1 MKNNEIE
8 LPKITLRSYLN
19 VLFVIA
25 NKDWKVYW
33 RYPINAL
40 VNILNPLIWLAPI
53 FFLGKAFSQNGEAL
67 GFAAYTGSTDYMSFL
82 ILSTAIS
89 NFTSAV
95 FWGMG
100 YALKNDMD
108 SGVLES
114 NWMTPIPRLLILI
127 GRTLNSL
134 LVTSIISLIMI
145 ILASLIFGFRT
156 TGNIWASVLTLI
168 PMLLGLYGFGFG
180 FAALVMIMREANTMV
195 DMGQFLIDLFSG
207 SQFPVTVL
215 PRWLL
220 PVALSIPLTYG
231 YDAVRG
237 WLLNTKTILPIQTEI
252 QLLLVFMVVMII
264 AGVFVFRKLE
274 RRVRSRGTI
283 GQY

>member
-1 MKNNEIE
+1 MTNNELE

-19 VLFVIA
+19 ILFVIA
-25 NKDWKVYW
+25 HKDWKVYW

-114 NWMTPIPRLLILI
+114 NWMTPIPRLLMLI

-207 SQFPVTVL
+207 SQFPVTAL

-264 AGVFVFRKLE
+264 AGVFVFRVLE